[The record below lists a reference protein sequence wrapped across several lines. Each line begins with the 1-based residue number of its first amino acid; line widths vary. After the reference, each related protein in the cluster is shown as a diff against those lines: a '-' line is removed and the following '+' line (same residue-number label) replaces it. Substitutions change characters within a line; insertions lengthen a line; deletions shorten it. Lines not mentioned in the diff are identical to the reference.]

1 MKNTTKYII
10 PFILLFNLMMFVSCR
25 PKIVTDVEVPNI
37 APKLVLFGFLS
48 PEDAIIE
55 VEVSMSAPI
64 FGNTI
69 NTGNLTVSNANVQ
82 ISNGT
87 LSVNIPFNTMT
98 QKYEISQSVFPIL
111 AGQTYT
117 ITASANGITAK
128 GITRVPNNIVY
139 LDKANAKLITTST
152 SGENQLLYTM
162 SWKDEPTVKNYY
174 RVHVEKPYFWGGDSS
189 AYSIGDGMFK
199 DENNDGSV
207 FSDQYEYNY
216 FKSSGS
222 QDISYIYLLNTD
234 IHYYEYHRRRL
245 VYFGDDPFSEPFQQ
259 YSNVEGGLGVVSSFR
274 KSRLVITL

>member
-1 MKNTTKYII
+1 
-10 PFILLFNLMMFVSCR
+10 MMVSCR

-48 PEDAIIE
+48 PEDSMIE

-82 ISNGT
+82 ISDGAM
-87 LSVNIPFNTMT
+87 SVNIPFNTFT
-98 QKYEISQSVFPIL
+98 QKYNISQSIFSLI

-117 ITASANGITAK
+117 ITASANGLTAK
-128 GITRVPNNIVY
+128 GVTTIPKSIVHME
-139 LDKANAKLITTST
+139 KASAKLITTSA
-152 SGENQLLYTM
+152 SGENQLLFTLM
-162 SWKDEPTVKNYY
+162 WKDEPIEKNYY
-174 RVHVEKPYFWGGDSS
+174 RVHLDQLYYSTWSGDSTAS
-189 AYSIGDGMFK
+189 SIGDGMFK
-199 DENNDGSV
+199 DENKDGTS

-216 FKSSGS
+216 FKGSGTPEN
-222 QDISYIYLLNTD
+222 YYVYLLNTD

-274 KSRLVITL
+274 KSRVVITF